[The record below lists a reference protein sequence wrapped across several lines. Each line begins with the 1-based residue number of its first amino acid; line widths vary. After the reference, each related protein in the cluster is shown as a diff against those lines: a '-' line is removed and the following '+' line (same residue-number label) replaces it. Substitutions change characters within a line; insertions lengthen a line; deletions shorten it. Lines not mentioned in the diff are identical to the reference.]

1 MPPRT
6 VGALLTYKPKGYIMV
21 VSNPRKFMRLCSVA
35 SAQWCAAAM
44 AAQVYTIWPKQ
55 GTRKAP
61 AVYVPYAASVAAQ
74 V

>member
-1 MPPRT
+1 
-6 VGALLTYKPKGYIMV
+6 MV